1 MEGKEKRPDGSRDF
15 DFLVGRWRVH
25 NRRLLHRLKQS
36 SAWEEFEATVSF
48 RLILGGLGNVDE
60 FETDHWTPRFF
71 GMSLRLYNPATRLWS
86 IYWADNR
93 SGALLPP
100 VTGAFSD
107 GVGVFEGA
115 DECGGQPVISRF
127 TWSEITDTSAR
138 WEQAFSPDARRSWE
152 TNWIMQFHRI
162 PGSGV

>member
-25 NRRLLHRLKQS
+25 NKRLLHRLKQS